1 MRADLHSHTT
11 YSDGEL
17 SVEDLLLRAK
27 SRGLDIL
34 AITDHDTF
42 VGSKIGYNIA
52 AQYGLKVIY
61 GMELSTESNNESI
74 HILCYFSKPNDE
86 NELFKIIE
94 NQRIAR
100 KQRAKDIAK
109 LLKAHFGFDLDTRF
123 VDERHS
129 ITRGTIANEIVK
141 QGFASDKKEVF
152 TKMIGDGCPCF
163 IPSTKLSTSDGIKL
177 IKENGGLCVLAHPC
191 LYKKNDVED
200 LIKLGVDGIEVEYP
214 GALEKTQKYRDLAKK
229 YNLIVTGGS
238 DFHMEYDYKH
248 ADVGTCYIKDQEL
261 RKFLRVLENEH

>member
-1 MRADLHSHTT
+1 MRADLHSHTI

-42 VGSKIGYNIA
+42 IGSKIGYNIA
-52 AQYGLKVIY
+52 SNYGIRVIY
-61 GMELSTESNNESI
+61 GMELSTERNDESI
-74 HILCYFSKPNDE
+74 HILCYFSKPNDN

-94 NQRIAR
+94 NQRILR
-100 KQRAKDIAK
+100 KQRAKEIAK
-109 LLKAHFGFDLDTRF
+109 LLKIHFGFDLDTSF
-123 VDERHS
+123 VDTRHS
-129 ITRGTIANEIVK
+129 VTRGTIGNEIVR

-163 IPSTKLSTSDGIKL
+163 IPSTKLTTEEGIKL
-177 IKENGGLCVLAHPC
+177 IKENGGLAVLAHPC

-200 LIKLGVDGIEVEYP
+200 LIKLGVDGIEAVYP
-214 GALEKTQKYRDLAKK
+214 SIEEKEQKYRDLAKK
-229 YNLIVTGGS
+229 YNLIITGGS
-238 DFHMEYDYKH
+238 DFHMEHDYKH
-248 ADVGTCYIKDQEL
+248 ADVGTCYIKDQDL
-261 RKFLRVLENEH
+261 RKFLRVLEDEH